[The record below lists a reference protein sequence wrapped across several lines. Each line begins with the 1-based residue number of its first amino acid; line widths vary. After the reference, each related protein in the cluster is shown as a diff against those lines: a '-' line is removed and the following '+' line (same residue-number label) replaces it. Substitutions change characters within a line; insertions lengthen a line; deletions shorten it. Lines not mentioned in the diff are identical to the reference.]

1 MIKFELKT
9 PQPGVVFYGNRQR
22 NRQSGTTAVIL
33 NIQADAGVKEVRFTS
48 IKGCSQIKIDLST
61 DSFCPDTETLYIGSD
76 VTNIRIKNNMF
87 PKVTKV
93 VSDSKHFL
101 SGNVLVEV
109 FEDRTY
115 RLKNTFC
122 KMMNGG
128 NIDMKKVNWI
138 NDNAFEDCWS
148 ANITNIEKTVRC
160 DYKAFFSYNGINLLP
175 VVDGAHMMGNIMMTV
190 SNTIPACTTAINRY
204 IDFSGRNVKLTNPG
218 IVNDIYTAHMPKR
231 IYVDNEGIISP
242 DEIYT
247 AGNTS
252 IENIDINPKNKYYTS
267 IDGIVYTADKKTLIR
282 CPVGKSGKVVIPDG
296 VTTIGRHAFRS
307 CKISEV
313 VIPDS
318 VTEIGISAFTESHI
332 QDFTLGKGMTYIGKY
347 MFSTCKNIKH
357 IHIPSHIKE
366 IMSSAFSAC
375 NAEDIVLDEGVER
388 IGLNAFEV
396 STANDTKITL
406 PPSVKMI
413 GNGALRNIKNVTLTD
428 KIPSGFFTSL
438 YTSDSGADIHVNIG
452 GKQYVL
458 PSQSR
463 FQEIDDY
470 VSFLPIND
478 RLLWQQYMYI
488 NDSDIMKRYKFIMR
502 AYKAVNGDIEEQ
514 SKKEMLDMLRDN
526 QKYIINNCCE
536 YKYKAEYFIFMLSL
550 DICTKQTIEKI
561 ISFADKTEG
570 LSLKAY
576 ALDALNRIDTKTDF
590 EI

>member
-1 MIKFELKT
+1 MTKLELKI
-9 PQPGVVFYGNRQR
+9 PQPGVTFYGNRR
-22 NRQSGTTAVIL
+22 LTTVTIL
-33 NIQADAGVKEVRFTS
+33 DIKVEDGVKEVFFES
-48 IKGCSQIKIDLST
+48 LKDCNAIEVKIQSDCR
-61 DSFCPDTETLYIGSD
+61 CPSVERLYISEN
-76 VTNIRIKNNMF
+76 VRNISISNNTF
-87 PKVTKV
+87 PNVNRV
-93 VSDSKHFL
+93 NSDSKYFL
-101 SGNVLVEV
+101 SGNVLIEHYDVE
-109 FEDRTY
+109 DIY
-115 RLKNTFC
+115 ILKNTFC
-122 KMMNGG
+122 KKKGE
-128 NIDMKKVNWI
+128 NIDLKNVNRI
-138 NDNAFEDCWS
+138 KDYAFVNCCS
-148 ANITNIEKTVRC
+148 GNVTNVSEQILC
-160 DYKAFFSYNGINLLP
+160 DYKAFYQYKGIYQLP

-218 IVNDIYTAHMPKR
+218 IVSNIYPAHMPKR
-231 IYVDNEGIISP
+231 IYVDNERIISP

-396 STANDTKITL
+396 STANDTKIIL
-406 PPSVKMI
+406 PSSVKMI
-413 GNGALRNIKNVTLTD
+413 GDGALRNIKNVTLTN
-428 KIPSGFFTSL
+428 KIPPGFFMSL
-438 YTSDSGADIHVNIG
+438 DTYESGADIYVKIR
-452 GKQYVL
+452 GKQYIL
-458 PSQSR
+458 PSQSH
-463 FQEIDDY
+463 FQTIDDY
-470 VSFLPIND
+470 VMYLPFDDQI
-478 RLLWQQYMYI
+478 LWRQFKYI
-488 NDSDIMKRYKFIMR
+488 TEPMERYEFIMR
-502 AYKAVNGDIEEQ
+502 AYKAVDGDIEEQ

-526 QKYIINNCCE
+526 QEYIINNYC
-536 YKYKAEYFIFMLSL
+536 KYRYDVEDFIFMLSL

-576 ALDALNRIDTKTDF
+576 ALDALNRMDTKTDF

>member
-1 MIKFELKT
+1 MTKLELKI
-9 PQPGVVFYGNRQR
+9 PQPGVTFYGNRR
-22 NRQSGTTAVIL
+22 LTTVTIL
-33 NIQADAGVKEVRFTS
+33 DIKVDDGVKEVFFEGLKDCDA
-48 IKGCSQIKIDLST
+48 IEVKIQSDCR
-61 DSFCPDTETLYIGSD
+61 CPSVERLYISEN
-76 VTNIRIKNNMF
+76 VRNISISNNTF
-87 PKVTKV
+87 PNVNRV
-93 VSDSKHFL
+93 NSDSKYFL
-101 SGNVLVEV
+101 SGNVLIEHYDVQ
-109 FEDRTY
+109 DIY
-115 RLKNTFC
+115 ILKNTFC
-122 KMMNGG
+122 KKKGE
-128 NIDMKKVNWI
+128 NIDLKNVNRI
-138 NDNAFEDCWS
+138 KDNAFEDCWS
-148 ANITNIEKTVRC
+148 ANITNIEKTVQC
-160 DYKAFFSYNGINLLP
+160 DYKAFFNYNGINLLP

-218 IVNDIYTAHMPKR
+218 IVSNIYPAHMPKR
-231 IYVDNEGIISP
+231 IYVDNERIISP

-282 CPVGKSGKVVIPDG
+282 CPVGKSGKVIIPDG

-396 STANDTKITL
+396 STANDTKIIL
-406 PPSVKMI
+406 PSSVKMI
-413 GNGALRNIKNVTLTD
+413 GDGALRNIKNVTLTN
-428 KIPSGFFTSL
+428 KIPPGFFMSL
-438 YTSDSGADIHVNIG
+438 DTYESGADIYVKIR
-452 GKQYVL
+452 GKQYIL
-458 PSQSR
+458 PSQSH
-463 FQEIDDY
+463 FQTIDDY
-470 VSFLPIND
+470 VMSLPFDDQI
-478 RLLWQQYMYI
+478 LWRQFKYI
-488 NDSDIMKRYKFIMR
+488 TEPMERYEFIMR
-502 AYKAVNGDIEEQ
+502 AYKAVDGDIEEQ
-514 SKKEMLDMLRDN
+514 SKKEMLNMLRDN
-526 QKYIINNCCE
+526 QKYIISNCCTYRYE
-536 YKYKAEYFIFMLSL
+536 AEYFIFMLSL

-561 ISFADKTEG
+561 ISFADKTDG

>member
-1 MIKFELKT
+1 MTKLELKI
-9 PQPGVVFYGNRQR
+9 PQPGVTFYGNRR
-22 NRQSGTTAVIL
+22 LTTVTIL
-33 NIQADAGVKEVRFTS
+33 DIKVDDGVKEVFFEGLKDCDA
-48 IKGCSQIKIDLST
+48 IEVKIQSDCR
-61 DSFCPDTETLYIGSD
+61 CPSVERLYISEN
-76 VTNIRIKNNMF
+76 VRNISISNNTF
-87 PKVTKV
+87 PNVNRV
-93 VSDSKHFL
+93 NSDSKYFL
-101 SGNVLVEV
+101 SGNVLIEHYDVQ
-109 FEDRTY
+109 DIY
-115 RLKNTFC
+115 ILKNTFC
-122 KMMNGG
+122 KKKGE
-128 NIDMKKVNWI
+128 NIDLKNVNRI
-138 NDNAFEDCWS
+138 KDYAFVNCWS
-148 ANITNIEKTVRC
+148 ANITNIGKTVRC
-160 DYKAFFSYNGINLLP
+160 DYKAFFNYNGINLLP

-218 IVNDIYTAHMPKR
+218 IVSNIYPAHMPKR
-231 IYVDNEGIISP
+231 IYVDNERIISP

-396 STANDTKITL
+396 STANDTKIIL
-406 PPSVKMI
+406 PSSVKMI
-413 GNGALRNIKNVTLTD
+413 GDGALRNIKNVTLTN
-428 KIPSGFFTSL
+428 KIPPGFFMSL
-438 YTSDSGADIHVNIG
+438 DTYESGADIYVKIR
-452 GKQYVL
+452 GKQYIL
-458 PSQSR
+458 PSQSH
-463 FQEIDDY
+463 FQTIDDY
-470 VSFLPIND
+470 VMSLPFDDQI
-478 RLLWQQYMYI
+478 LWRQFKYI
-488 NDSDIMKRYKFIMR
+488 TEPMERYEFIMR
-502 AYKAVNGDIEEQ
+502 AYKAVDGDIEEQ

-526 QKYIINNCCE
+526 QEYIINNYC
-536 YKYKAEYFIFMLSL
+536 KYRYDVEDFIFMLSL

-576 ALDALNRIDTKTDF
+576 ALDALNRMDTKTDF

>member
-1 MIKFELKT
+1 MTKLELKI
-9 PQPGVVFYGNRQR
+9 PQPGVTFYGNRR
-22 NRQSGTTAVIL
+22 LTTVTIL
-33 NIQADAGVKEVRFTS
+33 DIKVEDGVKEVFFES
-48 IKGCSQIKIDLST
+48 LKDCDAIEVKIQSDCR
-61 DSFCPDTETLYIGSD
+61 CPSVERLYISEN
-76 VTNIRIKNNMF
+76 VRNISISNNTF
-87 PKVTKV
+87 PNVNRV
-93 VSDSKHFL
+93 NSDSKYFL
-101 SGNVLVEV
+101 SGNVLIEHYDVQ
-109 FEDRTY
+109 DIY
-115 RLKNTFC
+115 ILKNTFC
-122 KMMNGG
+122 KKKGE
-128 NIDMKKVNWI
+128 NIDLKNVNRI
-138 NDNAFEDCWS
+138 KDYAFEDCWS
-148 ANITNIEKTVRC
+148 ANITNIGKTVRC
-160 DYKAFFSYNGINLLP
+160 DYKAFFNYNGINLLP

-218 IVNDIYTAHMPKR
+218 IVSNIYPAHMPKR
-231 IYVDNEGIISP
+231 IYVDNERIISP

-396 STANDTKITL
+396 STANDTKIIL
-406 PPSVKMI
+406 PSSVKMI
-413 GNGALRNIKNVTLTD
+413 GDGALRNIKNVTLTN
-428 KIPSGFFTSL
+428 KIPPGFFMSL
-438 YTSDSGADIHVNIG
+438 DTYESGADIYVKIR
-452 GKQYVL
+452 GKQYIL
-458 PSQSR
+458 PSQSH
-463 FQEIDDY
+463 FQTIDDY
-470 VSFLPIND
+470 VMSLPFDDQI
-478 RLLWQQYMYI
+478 LWRQFKYI
-488 NDSDIMKRYKFIMR
+488 TEPMERYEFIMR
-502 AYKAVNGDIEEQ
+502 AYKAVDGDIEEQ

-526 QKYIINNCCE
+526 QEYIINNYC
-536 YKYKAEYFIFMLSL
+536 KYRYDVEDFIFMLSL

-576 ALDALNRIDTKTDF
+576 ALYALNRMDTKTDF

>member
-1 MIKFELKT
+1 MTKLELKI
-9 PQPGVVFYGNRQR
+9 PQPGVTFYGNRR
-22 NRQSGTTAVIL
+22 LTTVTIL
-33 NIQADAGVKEVRFTS
+33 DIKVDDGVKEVFFEGLKDCDA
-48 IKGCSQIKIDLST
+48 IEVKIQSDCR
-61 DSFCPDTETLYIGSD
+61 CPSVERLYISEN
-76 VTNIRIKNNMF
+76 VRNISISNNTF
-87 PKVTKV
+87 PNVNRV
-93 VSDSKHFL
+93 NSDSKYFL
-101 SGNVLVEV
+101 SGNVLIEHYDVQ
-109 FEDRTY
+109 DIY
-115 RLKNTFC
+115 ILKNTFC
-122 KMMNGG
+122 KKKGE
-128 NIDMKKVNWI
+128 NIDLKNVNRI
-138 NDNAFEDCWS
+138 KDYAFVNCCS
-148 ANITNIEKTVRC
+148 GNVTNVSEQILC
-160 DYKAFFSYNGINLLP
+160 DYKAFYQYKGIYQLP

-218 IVNDIYTAHMPKR
+218 IVSNIHPAHMPKR
-231 IYVDNEGIISP
+231 IYVDNERIISP

-396 STANDTKITL
+396 STANDTKIIL
-406 PPSVKMI
+406 PSSVKMI
-413 GNGALRNIKNVTLTD
+413 GDGALRNIKNVTLTN
-428 KIPSGFFTSL
+428 KIPPGFFMSL
-438 YTSDSGADIHVNIG
+438 DTYESGADIYVKIR
-452 GKQYVL
+452 GKQYIL
-458 PSQSR
+458 PSQSH
-463 FQEIDDY
+463 FQTIVDY
-470 VSFLPIND
+470 VMSLPFDDQI
-478 RLLWQQYMYI
+478 LWRQFKYI
-488 NDSDIMKRYKFIMR
+488 TEPMERYEFIMR
-502 AYKAVNGDIEEQ
+502 AYKAVDGDIEEQ

-526 QKYIINNCCE
+526 QKYIISNCCTYRYE
-536 YKYKAEYFIFMLSL
+536 AEYFIFMLSL
-550 DICTKQTIEKI
+550 DICTRQTIEKI

-570 LSLKAY
+570 LLLKAY
-576 ALDALNRIDTKTDF
+576 ALDALNRMDTKTDF

>member
-1 MIKFELKT
+1 MTKLELKI
-9 PQPGVVFYGNRQR
+9 PQPGVTFYGNRR
-22 NRQSGTTAVIL
+22 LTTVTIL
-33 NIQADAGVKEVRFTS
+33 DIKVEDGVKEVFFES
-48 IKGCSQIKIDLST
+48 LKDCDAIEVKIQSDCR
-61 DSFCPDTETLYIGSD
+61 CPSVERLYISEN
-76 VTNIRIKNNMF
+76 VRNISISNNTF
-87 PKVTKV
+87 PNVNRV
-93 VSDSKHFL
+93 NSDSKYFL
-101 SGNVLVEV
+101 FGNVLIEHDDVQ
-109 FEDRTY
+109 DIY
-115 RLKNTFC
+115 ILKNTFC
-122 KMMNGG
+122 KKKGE
-128 NIDMKKVNWI
+128 NIDLKNVNRI
-138 NDNAFEDCWS
+138 KDYAFVNCCS
-148 ANITNIEKTVRC
+148 GNVTNVSEQILC
-160 DYKAFFSYNGINLLP
+160 DYKAFYQYKGIYQLP

-218 IVNDIYTAHMPKR
+218 IVSNIYPAHMPKR
-231 IYVDNEGIISP
+231 IYVDNERIISP

-396 STANDTKITL
+396 STANDTKIIL
-406 PPSVKMI
+406 PSSVKMI
-413 GNGALRNIKNVTLTD
+413 GDGALRNIKNVTLTN
-428 KIPSGFFTSL
+428 KIPPGFFMSL
-438 YTSDSGADIHVNIG
+438 DTYESGADIYVKIR
-452 GKQYVL
+452 GKQYIL
-458 PSQSR
+458 PSQSH
-463 FQEIDDY
+463 FQTIDDY
-470 VSFLPIND
+470 VMYLPFDDQI
-478 RLLWQQYMYI
+478 LWRQFKYI
-488 NDSDIMKRYKFIMR
+488 TEPMERYEFIMR
-502 AYKAVNGDIEEQ
+502 AYKAVDGDIEEQ

-526 QKYIINNCCE
+526 QEYIINNYC
-536 YKYKAEYFIFMLSL
+536 KYRYDVEDFIFMLSL

-561 ISFADKTEG
+561 ISLADKTEG

-576 ALDALNRIDTKTDF
+576 ALDALNRMDTKTDF

>member
-1 MIKFELKT
+1 MTKLELKI
-9 PQPGVVFYGNRQR
+9 PQPGVTFYGNRR
-22 NRQSGTTAVIL
+22 LTTVTIL
-33 NIQADAGVKEVRFTS
+33 DIKVEDGVKEVFFES
-48 IKGCSQIKIDLST
+48 LKDCDAIEVKIQSDCR
-61 DSFCPDTETLYIGSD
+61 CPSVERLYISEN
-76 VTNIRIKNNMF
+76 VRNISISNNTF
-87 PKVTKV
+87 PNVNRV
-93 VSDSKHFL
+93 NSDSKYFL
-101 SGNVLVEV
+101 SGNVLIEHYDVQ
-109 FEDRTY
+109 DIY
-115 RLKNTFC
+115 ILKNTFC
-122 KMMNGG
+122 KKKGE
-128 NIDMKKVNWI
+128 NIDLKNVNRI
-138 NDNAFEDCWS
+138 KDYAFVNCCS
-148 ANITNIEKTVRC
+148 GNVTNVSEQILC
-160 DYKAFFSYNGINLLP
+160 DYKAFYQYKGIYQLP

-218 IVNDIYTAHMPKR
+218 IVSNIYLAHMPKR
-231 IYVDNEGIISP
+231 IYVDNERIISP

-396 STANDTKITL
+396 STANDTKIIL
-406 PPSVKMI
+406 PSSVKMI
-413 GNGALRNIKNVTLTD
+413 GDGALRNIKNVTLTN
-428 KIPSGFFTSL
+428 KIPPGFFMSL
-438 YTSDSGADIHVNIG
+438 DTYESGADIYVKIR
-452 GKQYVL
+452 GKQYIL
-458 PSQSR
+458 PSQSH
-463 FQEIDDY
+463 FQTIDDY
-470 VSFLPIND
+470 VMSLPFDDQI
-478 RLLWQQYMYI
+478 LWRQFKYI
-488 NDSDIMKRYKFIMR
+488 TEPMERYEFIMR
-502 AYKAVNGDIEEQ
+502 AYKAVDGDIEEQ

-526 QKYIINNCCE
+526 QEYIINNYC
-536 YKYKAEYFIFMLSL
+536 KYRYAVEDFIFMLSL

-576 ALDALNRIDTKTDF
+576 ALDALNRMDTKTDF

>member
-1 MIKFELKT
+1 MTKLELKI
-9 PQPGVVFYGNRQR
+9 PQPGVTFYGNRR
-22 NRQSGTTAVIL
+22 LTTVTIL
-33 NIQADAGVKEVRFTS
+33 DIKVDDGVKEVFFEGLKDCDA
-48 IKGCSQIKIDLST
+48 IEVKIQSDCR
-61 DSFCPDTETLYIGSD
+61 CPSVERLYISEN
-76 VTNIRIKNNMF
+76 VRNISISNNTF
-87 PKVTKV
+87 PNVNRV
-93 VSDSKHFL
+93 NSDSKYFL
-101 SGNVLVEV
+101 SGNVLIEHYDVQ
-109 FEDRTY
+109 DIY
-115 RLKNTFC
+115 ILKNTFC
-122 KMMNGG
+122 KKKGE
-128 NIDMKKVNWI
+128 NIDLKNVNRI
-138 NDNAFEDCWS
+138 KDYAFVNCCS
-148 ANITNIEKTVRC
+148 GNVTNVSEQILC
-160 DYKAFFSYNGINLLP
+160 DYKAFYQYKGIYQLP

-218 IVNDIYTAHMPKR
+218 IVSNIRPAHMPKR
-231 IYVDNEGIISP
+231 IYVDNERIISP

-396 STANDTKITL
+396 STANDTKIIL
-406 PPSVKMI
+406 PSSVKMI
-413 GNGALRNIKNVTLTD
+413 GDGALRNIKNVTLTN
-428 KIPSGFFTSL
+428 KIPPGFFMSL
-438 YTSDSGADIHVNIG
+438 DTYESGADIYVKIR
-452 GKQYVL
+452 GKQYIL
-458 PSQSR
+458 PSQSH
-463 FQEIDDY
+463 FQTIDDY
-470 VSFLPIND
+470 VMSLPFDDQI
-478 RLLWQQYMYI
+478 LWRQFKYI
-488 NDSDIMKRYKFIMR
+488 TEPMERYEFIMR
-502 AYKAVNGDIEEQ
+502 AYKAVDGDIEEQ

-526 QKYIINNCCE
+526 QKYIISNCCTYRYE
-536 YKYKAEYFIFMLSL
+536 AKYFIFMLSL
-550 DICTKQTIEKI
+550 DICTRQTIEKI

-576 ALDALNRIDTKTDF
+576 ALDALNRMDTKTDF

>member
-1 MIKFELKT
+1 MTKLELKI
-9 PQPGVVFYGNRQR
+9 PQPGVTFYGNRR
-22 NRQSGTTAVIL
+22 LTTVTIL
-33 NIQADAGVKEVRFTS
+33 DIKVDDGVKEVFFEGLKDCDA
-48 IKGCSQIKIDLST
+48 IEVKIQSDCR
-61 DSFCPDTETLYIGSD
+61 CPSVERLYISEN
-76 VTNIRIKNNMF
+76 VRNISISNNTF
-87 PKVTKV
+87 PNVNRV
-93 VSDSKHFL
+93 VSDSKYFL
-101 SGNVLVEV
+101 SGNVLIEHYDVQ
-109 FEDRTY
+109 DIY
-115 RLKNTFC
+115 ILKNTFC
-122 KMMNGG
+122 KKKGE
-128 NIDMKKVNWI
+128 NIDIKNVNRI
-138 NDNAFEDCWS
+138 KDYAFVNCCS
-148 ANITNIEKTVRC
+148 GNVTNVSEQILC
-160 DYKAFFSYNGINLLP
+160 DYKAFYQYKGIYQLP

-218 IVNDIYTAHMPKR
+218 IVSNIYPAHMPKR
-231 IYVDNEGIISP
+231 IYVDNERIISP

-396 STANDTKITL
+396 STANDTKIIL
-406 PPSVKMI
+406 PSSVKMI
-413 GNGALRNIKNVTLTD
+413 GDGALRNIKNVTLTN
-428 KIPSGFFTSL
+428 KIPPGFFMSL
-438 YTSDSGADIHVNIG
+438 DTYESGADIYVKIR
-452 GKQYVL
+452 GKQYIL
-458 PSQSR
+458 PSQSH
-463 FQEIDDY
+463 FQTIDDY
-470 VSFLPIND
+470 VMSLPFDDQI
-478 RLLWQQYMYI
+478 LWRQFKYI
-488 NDSDIMKRYKFIMR
+488 TEPMERYEFIMR
-502 AYKAVNGDIEEQ
+502 AYKAVDGDIEEQ

-526 QKYIINNCCE
+526 QEYIINNYC
-536 YKYKAEYFIFMLSL
+536 KYRYNVEDFIFMLSL

-576 ALDALNRIDTKTDF
+576 ALDALNRMDTKTDF

>member
-1 MIKFELKT
+1 MTKLELKI
-9 PQPGVVFYGNRQR
+9 PQPGVTFYGNRR
-22 NRQSGTTAVIL
+22 LTTVTIL
-33 NIQADAGVKEVRFTS
+33 DIKVEDGVKEVFFES
-48 IKGCSQIKIDLST
+48 LKDCDAIEVKIQSDCR
-61 DSFCPDTETLYIGSD
+61 CPSVERLYISEN
-76 VTNIRIKNNMF
+76 VRNISISNNTF
-87 PKVTKV
+87 PNVNRV
-93 VSDSKHFL
+93 NSNSKYFL
-101 SGNVLVEV
+101 SGNVLIEHYDVQ
-109 FEDRTY
+109 DIY
-115 RLKNTFC
+115 ILKNTFC
-122 KMMNGG
+122 KKKGE
-128 NIDMKKVNWI
+128 NIDLKNVNRI
-138 NDNAFEDCWS
+138 KDYAFVNCCS
-148 ANITNIEKTVRC
+148 GNVTNVSEQILC
-160 DYKAFFSYNGINLLP
+160 DYKAFYQYKGIYQLP

-218 IVNDIYTAHMPKR
+218 IVSNIYPAHMPKR
-231 IYVDNEGIISP
+231 IYVDNERIISP

-396 STANDTKITL
+396 STANDTKIIL
-406 PPSVKMI
+406 PSSVKMI
-413 GNGALRNIKNVTLTD
+413 GDGALRNIKNVTLTN
-428 KIPSGFFTSL
+428 KIPPGFFMSL
-438 YTSDSGADIHVNIG
+438 DTYESGADIYVKIR
-452 GKQYVL
+452 GKQYIL
-458 PSQSR
+458 PSQSH
-463 FQEIDDY
+463 FQTIDDY
-470 VSFLPIND
+470 VMSLPFDDQI
-478 RLLWQQYMYI
+478 LWRQFKYI
-488 NDSDIMKRYKFIMR
+488 TEPMERYEFIMR
-502 AYKAVNGDIEEQ
+502 AYKAVDGDIEEQ

-526 QKYIINNCCE
+526 QEYIINNYC
-536 YKYKAEYFIFMLSL
+536 KYRYDVEDFIFMLSL

-576 ALDALNRIDTKTDF
+576 ALDALNRMDTKTDF

>member
-1 MIKFELKT
+1 MTKLELKI
-9 PQPGVVFYGNRQR
+9 PQPGVTFYGNRR
-22 NRQSGTTAVIL
+22 LTTVTIL
-33 NIQADAGVKEVRFTS
+33 DIKVEDGVKEVFFES
-48 IKGCSQIKIDLST
+48 LKDCDAIEVKIQSDCR
-61 DSFCPDTETLYIGSD
+61 CPSVERLYISEN
-76 VTNIRIKNNMF
+76 VRNISISNNTF
-87 PKVTKV
+87 PNVNRV
-93 VSDSKHFL
+93 NSDSKYFL
-101 SGNVLVEV
+101 SGNVLIEHYDVQ
-109 FEDRTY
+109 DIY
-115 RLKNTFC
+115 ILKNTFC
-122 KMMNGG
+122 KKKGE
-128 NIDMKKVNWI
+128 NIDLKNVNRI
-138 NDNAFEDCWS
+138 KDNAFEDCWS
-148 ANITNIEKTVRC
+148 ANITNIGKTVRC
-160 DYKAFFSYNGINLLP
+160 DYKAFFNYNGINLLP

-218 IVNDIYTAHMPKR
+218 IVSNIYPAHMPKR
-231 IYVDNEGIISP
+231 IYVDNERIISP

-396 STANDTKITL
+396 STANDTKIIL
-406 PPSVKMI
+406 PSSVKMI
-413 GNGALRNIKNVTLTD
+413 GDGALRNIKNVTLTN
-428 KIPSGFFTSL
+428 KISPGFFMSL
-438 YTSDSGADIHVNIG
+438 DTYESGADIYVKIR
-452 GKQYVL
+452 GKQYIL
-458 PSQSR
+458 PSQSH
-463 FQEIDDY
+463 FQTIDDY
-470 VSFLPIND
+470 VMSLPFDDQI
-478 RLLWQQYMYI
+478 LWRQFKYI
-488 NDSDIMKRYKFIMR
+488 TEPMERYEFIMR
-502 AYKAVNGDIEEQ
+502 AYKAVDGNIEEQ

-526 QKYIINNCCE
+526 QEYIINNYC
-536 YKYKAEYFIFMLSL
+536 KYRYEVEYFIFMLSL

-576 ALDALNRIDTKTDF
+576 ALDALNRMDTKTDF

>member
-1 MIKFELKT
+1 MTKLELKI
-9 PQPGVVFYGNRQR
+9 PQPGVTFYGNRR
-22 NRQSGTTAVIL
+22 LTTVTIL
-33 NIQADAGVKEVRFTS
+33 DIKVDDGVKEVFFEGLKDCDA
-48 IKGCSQIKIDLST
+48 IEVKIQSDCR
-61 DSFCPDTETLYIGSD
+61 CPSVERLYISEN
-76 VTNIRIKNNMF
+76 VRNISISNNTF
-87 PKVTKV
+87 PNVNRV
-93 VSDSKHFL
+93 NSDSKYFL
-101 SGNVLVEV
+101 SGNVLIEHYDVQ
-109 FEDRTY
+109 DIY
-115 RLKNTFC
+115 ILKNTFC
-122 KMMNGG
+122 KKKGE
-128 NIDMKKVNWI
+128 NIDLKNVNRI
-138 NDNAFEDCWS
+138 KDYAFVNCCS
-148 ANITNIEKTVRC
+148 GNVTNIGKTVRC
-160 DYKAFFSYNGINLLP
+160 DYKAFFNYNGINLLP

-204 IDFSGRNVKLTNPG
+204 VDFSGRNVKLTNPG
-218 IVNDIYTAHMPKR
+218 IVSNIYPAHMPKR
-231 IYVDNEGIISP
+231 IYVDNERIISP

-396 STANDTKITL
+396 STANDTKIIL
-406 PPSVKMI
+406 PSSVKMI
-413 GNGALRNIKNVTLTD
+413 GDGALRNIKNVTLTN
-428 KIPSGFFTSL
+428 KIPPGFFMSL
-438 YTSDSGADIHVNIG
+438 DTYESGADIYVKIR
-452 GKQYVL
+452 GKQYIL
-458 PSQSR
+458 PSQSH
-463 FQEIDDY
+463 FQTIDDY
-470 VSFLPIND
+470 VMSLPFDDQI
-478 RLLWQQYMYI
+478 LWRQFKYI
-488 NDSDIMKRYKFIMR
+488 TEPMERYEFIMR
-502 AYKAVNGDIEEQ
+502 AYKAVDGNIEEQ

-526 QKYIINNCCE
+526 QEYIINNYC
-536 YKYKAEYFIFMLSL
+536 KYRYEVEYFIFMLSL

-576 ALDALNRIDTKTDF
+576 ALDALNRMDTKTDF

>member
-1 MIKFELKT
+1 MTKLELKI
-9 PQPGVVFYGNRQR
+9 PQPGVTFYGNRR
-22 NRQSGTTAVIL
+22 LTTVTIL
-33 NIQADAGVKEVRFTS
+33 DIKVDDGVKEVFFEGLKDCDA
-48 IKGCSQIKIDLST
+48 IEVKIQSDCR
-61 DSFCPDTETLYIGSD
+61 CPSVERLYISEN
-76 VTNIRIKNNMF
+76 VRNISISNNTF
-87 PKVTKV
+87 PNVNRV
-93 VSDSKHFL
+93 NSDSKYFL
-101 SGNVLVEV
+101 SGNVLIEHYDVQ
-109 FEDRTY
+109 DIY
-115 RLKNTFC
+115 ILKNTFC
-122 KMMNGG
+122 KKKGE
-128 NIDMKKVNWI
+128 NIDLKNVNRI
-138 NDNAFEDCWS
+138 KDYAFVNCCS
-148 ANITNIEKTVRC
+148 GNVTNVSEQILC
-160 DYKAFFSYNGINLLP
+160 DYKAFYQYKGIYQLP

-218 IVNDIYTAHMPKR
+218 IVSNIHPAHMPKR
-231 IYVDNEGIISP
+231 IYVDNERIISP

-396 STANDTKITL
+396 STANDTKIIL
-406 PPSVKMI
+406 PSSVKMI
-413 GNGALRNIKNVTLTD
+413 GDGALRNIKNVTLTN
-428 KIPSGFFTSL
+428 KIPPGFFMSL
-438 YTSDSGADIHVNIG
+438 DTYESGADIYVKIR
-452 GKQYVL
+452 GKQYIL
-458 PSQSR
+458 PSQSH
-463 FQEIDDY
+463 FQTIDDY
-470 VSFLPIND
+470 VMSLPFDDQI
-478 RLLWQQYMYI
+478 LWRQFKYI
-488 NDSDIMKRYKFIMR
+488 TEPMERYEFIMR
-502 AYKAVNGDIEEQ
+502 AYKAVDGDIEEQ

-526 QKYIINNCCE
+526 QKYIISNCCTYRYE
-536 YKYKAEYFIFMLSL
+536 AGYFIFMLSL
-550 DICTKQTIEKI
+550 DICTRQTIEKI

-576 ALDALNRIDTKTDF
+576 ALDALNRMDTKTDF

>member
-1 MIKFELKT
+1 MTKLELKI
-9 PQPGVVFYGNRQR
+9 PQPGVTFYGNRR
-22 NRQSGTTAVIL
+22 LTTVTIL
-33 NIQADAGVKEVRFTS
+33 DIKVDDGVKEVFFEGLKDCDA
-48 IKGCSQIKIDLST
+48 IEVKIQSDCR
-61 DSFCPDTETLYIGSD
+61 CPSVERLYISEN
-76 VTNIRIKNNMF
+76 VRNISISNNTF
-87 PKVTKV
+87 PNVNRV
-93 VSDSKHFL
+93 NSDSKYFL
-101 SGNVLVEV
+101 SGNVLIEHYDVQ
-109 FEDRTY
+109 DIY
-115 RLKNTFC
+115 ILKNTFC
-122 KMMNGG
+122 KKKGE
-128 NIDMKKVNWI
+128 NIDLKNVNRI
-138 NDNAFEDCWS
+138 KDYAFVNCCS
-148 ANITNIEKTVRC
+148 GNVTNVSEQILC
-160 DYKAFFSYNGINLLP
+160 DYKAFYQYKGIYQLP

-218 IVNDIYTAHMPKR
+218 IVSNIYPAHMPKR
-231 IYVDNEGIISP
+231 IYVDNERIISP

-347 MFSTCKNIKH
+347 MLSTCKNIKH

-396 STANDTKITL
+396 STANDTKIIL
-406 PPSVKMI
+406 PSSVKMI
-413 GNGALRNIKNVTLTD
+413 GDGALRNIKNVTLTN
-428 KIPSGFFTSL
+428 KIPPGFFMSL
-438 YTSDSGADIHVNIG
+438 DTYESGADIYVKIR
-452 GKQYVL
+452 GKQYIL
-458 PSQSR
+458 PSQSH
-463 FQEIDDY
+463 FQTIDDY
-470 VSFLPIND
+470 VMSLPFDDQI
-478 RLLWQQYMYI
+478 LWRQFKYI
-488 NDSDIMKRYKFIMR
+488 TEPMERYEFIMR
-502 AYKAVNGDIEEQ
+502 AYKAVDGDIEEQ

-526 QKYIINNCCE
+526 QEYIINNYC
-536 YKYKAEYFIFMLSL
+536 KYRYDVEDFIFMLSL

-576 ALDALNRIDTKTDF
+576 ALDALNRMDTKTDF

>member
-1 MIKFELKT
+1 MTKLELKI
-9 PQPGVVFYGNRQR
+9 PQPGVTFYGNRR
-22 NRQSGTTAVIL
+22 LTTVTIL
-33 NIQADAGVKEVRFTS
+33 DIKVDDGVKEVFFEGLKDCDV
-48 IKGCSQIKIDLST
+48 IEVKIQSDCR
-61 DSFCPDTETLYIGSD
+61 CPSVERLYISEN
-76 VTNIRIKNNMF
+76 VRNISISNNTF
-87 PKVTKV
+87 PNVNRV
-93 VSDSKHFL
+93 VSDSKYFL
-101 SGNVLVEV
+101 SGNVLIEHYDVQ
-109 FEDRTY
+109 DIY
-115 RLKNTFC
+115 ILKNTFC
-122 KMMNGG
+122 KKKGE
-128 NIDMKKVNWI
+128 NIDIKNVNRI
-138 NDNAFEDCWS
+138 KDYAFVNCCS
-148 ANITNIEKTVRC
+148 GNVTNIGKTVRC
-160 DYKAFFSYNGINLLP
+160 DYKAFFNYNGINLLP

-218 IVNDIYTAHMPKR
+218 IVSNIYPAHMPKR
-231 IYVDNEGIISP
+231 IYVDNERIISP

-396 STANDTKITL
+396 STANDTKIIL
-406 PPSVKMI
+406 PSSVKMI
-413 GNGALRNIKNVTLTD
+413 GDGALRNIKNVTLTN
-428 KIPSGFFTSL
+428 KIPPGFFMSL
-438 YTSDSGADIHVNIG
+438 DTYESGADIYVKIR
-452 GKQYVL
+452 GKQYIL
-458 PSQSR
+458 PSQSH
-463 FQEIDDY
+463 FQTIDDY
-470 VSFLPIND
+470 VMSLPFDDQI
-478 RLLWQQYMYI
+478 LWRQFKYI
-488 NDSDIMKRYKFIMR
+488 TEPMERYEFIMR
-502 AYKAVNGDIEEQ
+502 AYKAVDGDIEEQ

-526 QKYIINNCCE
+526 QEYIINNYC
-536 YKYKAEYFIFMLSL
+536 KYRYDVEDFIFMLSL

-561 ISFADKTEG
+561 ISLADKTEG

-576 ALDALNRIDTKTDF
+576 ALDALNRMDTKTDF

>member
-1 MIKFELKT
+1 MTKLELKI
-9 PQPGVVFYGNRQR
+9 PQPGVTFYGNRR
-22 NRQSGTTAVIL
+22 LTTVTIL
-33 NIQADAGVKEVRFTS
+33 DIKVEDGVKEVFFES
-48 IKGCSQIKIDLST
+48 LKDCDAIEVKIQSDCR
-61 DSFCPDTETLYIGSD
+61 CPSVERLYISEN
-76 VTNIRIKNNMF
+76 VRNISISNNTF
-87 PKVTKV
+87 PNVNRV
-93 VSDSKHFL
+93 NSDSKYFL
-101 SGNVLVEV
+101 SGNVLIEHYDVQ
-109 FEDRTY
+109 DIY
-115 RLKNTFC
+115 ILKNTFC
-122 KMMNGG
+122 KKKGE
-128 NIDMKKVNWI
+128 NIDLKNVNRI
-138 NDNAFEDCWS
+138 KDYAFVNCCS
-148 ANITNIEKTVRC
+148 GNVTNVSEQILC
-160 DYKAFFSYNGINLLP
+160 DYKAFYQYKGIYQLP

-218 IVNDIYTAHMPKR
+218 IVSNIYPAHMPKR
-231 IYVDNEGIISP
+231 IYVDNERIISP

-396 STANDTKITL
+396 STANDTKIIL
-406 PPSVKMI
+406 PSSVKMI
-413 GNGALRNIKNVTLTD
+413 GDGALRNIKNVTLTN
-428 KIPSGFFTSL
+428 KIPPGFFMSL
-438 YTSDSGADIHVNIG
+438 GTYESGADIYVKIR
-452 GKQYVL
+452 GKQYIL
-458 PSQSR
+458 PSQSH
-463 FQEIDDY
+463 FQTIDDY
-470 VSFLPIND
+470 VMSLPFDDQI
-478 RLLWQQYMYI
+478 LWRQFKYI
-488 NDSDIMKRYKFIMR
+488 TEPMERYEFIMR
-502 AYKAVNGDIEEQ
+502 AYKAVDGDIEEQ

-526 QKYIINNCCE
+526 QEYIINNYC
-536 YKYKAEYFIFMLSL
+536 KYRYDVEDFIFMLSL

-561 ISFADKTEG
+561 ISLADKTEG

-576 ALDALNRIDTKTDF
+576 ALDALNRMDTKTDF

>member
-1 MIKFELKT
+1 MTKLELKI
-9 PQPGVVFYGNRQR
+9 PQPGVTFYGNRR
-22 NRQSGTTAVIL
+22 LTTVTIL
-33 NIQADAGVKEVRFTS
+33 DIKVEDGVKEVFFES
-48 IKGCSQIKIDLST
+48 LKDCDAIEVKIQSDCR
-61 DSFCPDTETLYIGSD
+61 CPSVERLYISEN
-76 VTNIRIKNNMF
+76 VRNISISNNTF
-87 PKVTKV
+87 PNVNRV
-93 VSDSKHFL
+93 NSDSKYFL
-101 SGNVLVEV
+101 SGNVLIEHYDVQ
-109 FEDRTY
+109 DIY
-115 RLKNTFC
+115 ILKNTFC
-122 KMMNGG
+122 KKKGE
-128 NIDMKKVNWI
+128 NIDLKNVNRI
-138 NDNAFEDCWS
+138 KDYAFVNCCS
-148 ANITNIEKTVRC
+148 GNVTNVSEQILC
-160 DYKAFFSYNGINLLP
+160 DYKAFYQYKGIYQLP

-218 IVNDIYTAHMPKR
+218 IVSNIYLAHMPKR
-231 IYVDNEGIISP
+231 IYVDNERIISP

-396 STANDTKITL
+396 STANDTKIIL
-406 PPSVKMI
+406 PSSVKMI
-413 GNGALRNIKNVTLTD
+413 GDGALRNIKNVTLTN
-428 KIPSGFFTSL
+428 KIPPGFFMSL
-438 YTSDSGADIHVNIG
+438 DTYESGADIYVKIR
-452 GKQYVL
+452 GKQYIL
-458 PSQSR
+458 PSQSH
-463 FQEIDDY
+463 FQTIDDY
-470 VSFLPIND
+470 VMSLPFDDQI
-478 RLLWQQYMYI
+478 LWRQFKYI
-488 NDSDIMKRYKFIMR
+488 TEPMERYEFIMR
-502 AYKAVNGDIEEQ
+502 AYKAVDGDIEEQ

-526 QKYIINNCCE
+526 QEYIINNYC
-536 YKYKAEYFIFMLSL
+536 KYRYDVEDFIFMLSL

-576 ALDALNRIDTKTDF
+576 ALYALNRMDTKTDF

>member
-1 MIKFELKT
+1 MTKLELKI
-9 PQPGVVFYGNRQR
+9 PQPGVTFYGNRR
-22 NRQSGTTAVIL
+22 LTTVTIL
-33 NIQADAGVKEVRFTS
+33 DIKVDDGVKEVFFEGLKDCDA
-48 IKGCSQIKIDLST
+48 IEVKIQSDCR
-61 DSFCPDTETLYIGSD
+61 CPSVERLYISEN
-76 VTNIRIKNNMF
+76 VRNISISNNTF
-87 PKVTKV
+87 PNVNRV
-93 VSDSKHFL
+93 NSDSKYFL
-101 SGNVLVEV
+101 SGNVLIEHYDVQ
-109 FEDRTY
+109 DIY
-115 RLKNTFC
+115 ILKNTFC
-122 KMMNGG
+122 KKKGE
-128 NIDMKKVNWI
+128 NIDLKNVNRI
-138 NDNAFEDCWS
+138 KDYAFVNCCS
-148 ANITNIEKTVRC
+148 GNVTNVSEQILC
-160 DYKAFFSYNGINLLP
+160 DYKAFYQYKGIYQLP

-218 IVNDIYTAHMPKR
+218 IVSNIHPAHMPKR
-231 IYVDNEGIISP
+231 IYVDNERIISP

-396 STANDTKITL
+396 STANDTKIIL
-406 PPSVKMI
+406 PSSVKMI
-413 GNGALRNIKNVTLTD
+413 GDGALRNIKNVTLTN
-428 KIPSGFFTSL
+428 KIPPGFFMSL
-438 YTSDSGADIHVNIG
+438 DTYESGADIYVKIR
-452 GKQYVL
+452 GKQYIL
-458 PSQSR
+458 PSQSH
-463 FQEIDDY
+463 FQTIDDY
-470 VSFLPIND
+470 VMSLPFDDQI
-478 RLLWQQYMYI
+478 LWRQFKYI
-488 NDSDIMKRYKFIMR
+488 TEPMERYEFIMR
-502 AYKAVNGDIEEQ
+502 AYKAVDGDIEEQ

-526 QKYIINNCCE
+526 QKYIISNCCT
-536 YKYKAEYFIFMLSL
+536 YRYKAEYFIFMLSL
-550 DICTKQTIEKI
+550 DICTRQTIEKI

-576 ALDALNRIDTKTDF
+576 ALDALNRMDTKTDF

>member
-1 MIKFELKT
+1 MTKLELKI
-9 PQPGVVFYGNRQR
+9 PQPGVTFYGNRR
-22 NRQSGTTAVIL
+22 LTTVTIL
-33 NIQADAGVKEVRFTS
+33 DIKVEDGVKEVFFES
-48 IKGCSQIKIDLST
+48 LKDCDAIEVKIQSDCR
-61 DSFCPDTETLYIGSD
+61 CPSVERLYISEN
-76 VTNIRIKNNMF
+76 VRNISISNNTF
-87 PKVTKV
+87 PNVNRV
-93 VSDSKHFL
+93 NSDSKYFL
-101 SGNVLVEV
+101 SGNVLIEHYDVQ
-109 FEDRTY
+109 DIY
-115 RLKNTFC
+115 ILKNTFC
-122 KMMNGG
+122 KKKGE
-128 NIDMKKVNWI
+128 NIDLKNVNRI
-138 NDNAFEDCWS
+138 KDYAFVNCCS
-148 ANITNIEKTVRC
+148 GNVTNVSEQILC
-160 DYKAFFSYNGINLLP
+160 DYKAFFNYNGINLLP

-218 IVNDIYTAHMPKR
+218 IVSNIYPAHMPKR
-231 IYVDNEGIISP
+231 IYVDNERIISP

-396 STANDTKITL
+396 STANDTKIIL
-406 PPSVKMI
+406 PSSVKMI
-413 GNGALRNIKNVTLTD
+413 GDGALRNIKNVTLTN
-428 KIPSGFFTSL
+428 KIPPGFFMSL
-438 YTSDSGADIHVNIG
+438 DTYESGADIYVKIR
-452 GKQYVL
+452 GKQYIL
-458 PSQSR
+458 PSQSH
-463 FQEIDDY
+463 FQTIDDY
-470 VSFLPIND
+470 VMSLPFDDQI
-478 RLLWQQYMYI
+478 LWRQFKYI
-488 NDSDIMKRYKFIMR
+488 TEPMERYEFIMR
-502 AYKAVNGDIEEQ
+502 AYKAVDGDIEEQ

-526 QKYIINNCCE
+526 QEYIINNYC
-536 YKYKAEYFIFMLSL
+536 KYRYDVEDFIFMLSL

-576 ALDALNRIDTKTDF
+576 ALDALNRMDTKTDF

>member
-1 MIKFELKT
+1 MTKLELKI
-9 PQPGVVFYGNRQR
+9 PQPGVTFYGNRR
-22 NRQSGTTAVIL
+22 LTTVTIL
-33 NIQADAGVKEVRFTS
+33 DIKVDDGVKEVFFEGLKDCDA
-48 IKGCSQIKIDLST
+48 IEVKIQSDCR
-61 DSFCPDTETLYIGSD
+61 CPSVERLYISEN
-76 VTNIRIKNNMF
+76 VRNISISNNTF
-87 PKVTKV
+87 PNVNRV
-93 VSDSKHFL
+93 NSDSKYFL
-101 SGNVLVEV
+101 SGNVLIEHYDVQ
-109 FEDRTY
+109 DIY
-115 RLKNTFC
+115 ILKNTFC
-122 KMMNGG
+122 KKKGE
-128 NIDMKKVNWI
+128 NIDLKNVNRI
-138 NDNAFEDCWS
+138 KDYAFVNCCS
-148 ANITNIEKTVRC
+148 GNVTNVSEQILC
-160 DYKAFFSYNGINLLP
+160 DYKAFYQYKGIYQLP

-218 IVNDIYTAHMPKR
+218 IVSNIHPAHMPKR
-231 IYVDNEGIISP
+231 IYVDNERIISP

-296 VTTIGRHAFRS
+296 VTTIGRLAFRS

-396 STANDTKITL
+396 STANDTKIIL
-406 PPSVKMI
+406 PSSVKMI
-413 GNGALRNIKNVTLTD
+413 GDGALRNIKNVTLTN
-428 KIPSGFFTSL
+428 KIPPGFFMSL
-438 YTSDSGADIHVNIG
+438 DTYESGADIYVKIR
-452 GKQYVL
+452 GKQYIL
-458 PSQSR
+458 PSQSH
-463 FQEIDDY
+463 FQTIDDY
-470 VSFLPIND
+470 VMSLPFDDQI
-478 RLLWQQYMYI
+478 LWRQFKYI
-488 NDSDIMKRYKFIMR
+488 TEPMERYEFIMR
-502 AYKAVNGDIEEQ
+502 AYKAVDGDIEEQ

-526 QKYIINNCCE
+526 QKYIISNCCTYRYE
-536 YKYKAEYFIFMLSL
+536 AEYFIFMLSL
-550 DICTKQTIEKI
+550 DICTRQTIEKI

-570 LSLKAY
+570 LLLKAY
-576 ALDALNRIDTKTDF
+576 ALDALNRMDTKTDF

>member
-1 MIKFELKT
+1 MTKLELKI
-9 PQPGVVFYGNRQR
+9 PQPGVTFYGNRR
-22 NRQSGTTAVIL
+22 LTTVTIL
-33 NIQADAGVKEVRFTS
+33 DIKVDDGVKEVFFEGLKDCDA
-48 IKGCSQIKIDLST
+48 IEVKIQNDCR
-61 DSFCPDTETLYIGSD
+61 CPSVERLYISEN
-76 VTNIRIKNNMF
+76 VRNISISNNTF
-87 PKVTKV
+87 PNVNRV
-93 VSDSKHFL
+93 VSDSKYFL
-101 SGNVLVEV
+101 SGNVLIEHYDVQ
-109 FEDRTY
+109 DIY
-115 RLKNTFC
+115 ILKNTFC
-122 KMMNGG
+122 KKKGE
-128 NIDMKKVNWI
+128 NIDLKNVNRI
-138 NDNAFEDCWS
+138 KDYAFVNCCS
-148 ANITNIEKTVRC
+148 GNVTNVSEQILC
-160 DYKAFFSYNGINLLP
+160 DYKAFYQYKGIYQLP

-218 IVNDIYTAHMPKR
+218 IVSNIYPAHMPKR

-396 STANDTKITL
+396 STANDTKIIL
-406 PPSVKMI
+406 PSSVKMI
-413 GNGALRNIKNVTLTD
+413 GDGALRNIKHVTLTN
-428 KIPSGFFTSL
+428 KIPPGFFMSL
-438 YTSDSGADIHVNIG
+438 DTYESGADIYVKIR
-452 GKQYVL
+452 GKQYIL
-458 PSQSR
+458 PSQSH
-463 FQEIDDY
+463 FQAIDDY
-470 VSFLPIND
+470 VMSLPFDDQI
-478 RLLWQQYMYI
+478 LWRQFKYI
-488 NDSDIMKRYKFIMR
+488 TEPMERYEFIMR
-502 AYKAVNGDIEEQ
+502 AYKAVDGDIEEQ

-526 QKYIINNCCE
+526 QKYIISNCCTYRYE
-536 YKYKAEYFIFMLSL
+536 AEYFIFMLSL
-550 DICTKQTIEKI
+550 DICTRQTIEKI

>member
-1 MIKFELKT
+1 MTKLELKI
-9 PQPGVVFYGNRQR
+9 PQPGVTFYGNRR
-22 NRQSGTTAVIL
+22 LTTVTIL
-33 NIQADAGVKEVRFTS
+33 DIKVDDGVKEVFFEGLKDCDA
-48 IKGCSQIKIDLST
+48 IEVKIQSDCR
-61 DSFCPDTETLYIGSD
+61 CPSVERLYISEN
-76 VTNIRIKNNMF
+76 VRNISISNNTF
-87 PKVTKV
+87 PNVNRV
-93 VSDSKHFL
+93 NSDSKYFL
-101 SGNVLVEV
+101 SGNVLIEHDDVQ
-109 FEDRTY
+109 DIY
-115 RLKNTFC
+115 ILKNTFC
-122 KMMNGG
+122 KKKGE
-128 NIDMKKVNWI
+128 NIDLKNVNRI
-138 NDNAFEDCWS
+138 KDYAFVNCWS
-148 ANITNIEKTVRC
+148 ANITNIGKTVRC
-160 DYKAFFSYNGINLLP
+160 DYKAFFNYNGINLLP

-218 IVNDIYTAHMPKR
+218 IVSNIYPAHMPKR
-231 IYVDNEGIISP
+231 IYVDNERIISP

-396 STANDTKITL
+396 STANDTKIIL
-406 PPSVKMI
+406 PSSVKMI
-413 GNGALRNIKNVTLTD
+413 GDGALRNIKNVTLTN
-428 KIPSGFFTSL
+428 KIPPGFFMSL
-438 YTSDSGADIHVNIG
+438 DTYESGADIYVKIR
-452 GKQYVL
+452 GKQYIL
-458 PSQSR
+458 PSQSH
-463 FQEIDDY
+463 FQTIDDY
-470 VSFLPIND
+470 VMSLPFDDQI
-478 RLLWQQYMYI
+478 LWRQFKYI
-488 NDSDIMKRYKFIMR
+488 TEPMERYEFIMR
-502 AYKAVNGDIEEQ
+502 AYKAVDGDIEEQ

-526 QKYIINNCCE
+526 QEYIINNYC
-536 YKYKAEYFIFMLSL
+536 KYRYDVEDFIFMLSL

-561 ISFADKTEG
+561 ISLADKTEG

-576 ALDALNRIDTKTDF
+576 ALDALNRMDTKTDF

>member
-1 MIKFELKT
+1 MFFESLKDCDAIE
-9 PQPGVVFYGNRQR
+9 VKI
-22 NRQSGTTAVIL
+22 QS
-33 NIQADAGVKEVRFTS
+33 DCR
-48 IKGCSQIKIDLST
+48 
-61 DSFCPDTETLYIGSD
+61 CPSVERLYISEN
-76 VTNIRIKNNMF
+76 VRNISISNNTF
-87 PKVTKV
+87 PNVNRV
-93 VSDSKHFL
+93 NSDSKYFL
-101 SGNVLVEV
+101 SGNVLIEHYDVQ
-109 FEDRTY
+109 DIY
-115 RLKNTFC
+115 ILKNTFC
-122 KMMNGG
+122 KKKGE
-128 NIDMKKVNWI
+128 NIDLKNVNRI
-138 NDNAFEDCWS
+138 KDYAFVNCCS
-148 ANITNIEKTVRC
+148 GNVTNVSEQILC
-160 DYKAFFSYNGINLLP
+160 DYKAFYQYNGINLLP

-218 IVNDIYTAHMPKR
+218 IVSNIYPAHMPKR
-231 IYVDNEGIISP
+231 IYVDNERIISP

-396 STANDTKITL
+396 STANDTKIIL
-406 PPSVKMI
+406 PSSVKMI
-413 GNGALRNIKNVTLTD
+413 GDGALRNIKNVTLTN
-428 KIPSGFFTSL
+428 KIPPGFFMSL
-438 YTSDSGADIHVNIG
+438 DTYESGADIYVKIR
-452 GKQYVL
+452 GKQYIL
-458 PSQSR
+458 PSQSH
-463 FQEIDDY
+463 FQTIDDY
-470 VSFLPIND
+470 VMSLPFDDQI
-478 RLLWQQYMYI
+478 LWRQFKYI
-488 NDSDIMKRYKFIMR
+488 TEPMERYEFIMR
-502 AYKAVNGDIEEQ
+502 AYKAVDGNIEEQ

-526 QKYIINNCCE
+526 QEYIINNYC
-536 YKYKAEYFIFMLSL
+536 KYRYEVEYFIFMLSL

-576 ALDALNRIDTKTDF
+576 ALDALNRMDTKTDF

>member
-1 MIKFELKT
+1 MTKLELKI
-9 PQPGVVFYGNRQR
+9 PQPGVTFYGNRR
-22 NRQSGTTAVIL
+22 LTTVTIL
-33 NIQADAGVKEVRFTS
+33 DIKVEDGVKEVFFES
-48 IKGCSQIKIDLST
+48 LKDCDAIEVKIQNDCR
-61 DSFCPDTETLYIGSD
+61 CPSVERLYISEN
-76 VTNIRIKNNMF
+76 VRNISISNNTF
-87 PKVTKV
+87 PNVNRV
-93 VSDSKHFL
+93 NSDSKYFL
-101 SGNVLVEV
+101 SGNVLIEHYDVQ
-109 FEDRTY
+109 DIY
-115 RLKNTFC
+115 ILKNTFC
-122 KMMNGG
+122 KKKGE
-128 NIDMKKVNWI
+128 NIDLKNVNRI
-138 NDNAFEDCWS
+138 KDYAFEDCWS
-148 ANITNIEKTVRC
+148 ANITNIGKTVRC
-160 DYKAFFSYNGINLLP
+160 DYKAFFNYNGINLLP

-218 IVNDIYTAHMPKR
+218 IVSNIYPAHMPKR
-231 IYVDNEGIISP
+231 IYVDNERIISP

-396 STANDTKITL
+396 STANDTKIIL
-406 PPSVKMI
+406 PSSVKMI
-413 GNGALRNIKNVTLTD
+413 GDGALRNIKNVTLTN
-428 KIPSGFFTSL
+428 KIPPGFFMSL
-438 YTSDSGADIHVNIG
+438 DTYESGADIYVKIR
-452 GKQYVL
+452 GKQYIL
-458 PSQSR
+458 PSQSH
-463 FQEIDDY
+463 FQTIDDY
-470 VSFLPIND
+470 VMSLPFDDQI
-478 RLLWQQYMYI
+478 LWRQFKYI
-488 NDSDIMKRYKFIMR
+488 TEPMERYEFIMR
-502 AYKAVNGDIEEQ
+502 AYKAVDGDIEEQ

-526 QKYIINNCCE
+526 QEYIINNYC
-536 YKYKAEYFIFMLSL
+536 KYRYNVEDFIFMLSL

-576 ALDALNRIDTKTDF
+576 ALDALNRMDTKTDF

>member
-1 MIKFELKT
+1 MTKLELKI
-9 PQPGVVFYGNRQR
+9 PQPGVTFYGNRR
-22 NRQSGTTAVIL
+22 LTTVTIL
-33 NIQADAGVKEVRFTS
+33 DIKVDDGVKEVFFEGLKDCDA
-48 IKGCSQIKIDLST
+48 IEVKIQSDCR
-61 DSFCPDTETLYIGSD
+61 CPSVERLYISEN
-76 VTNIRIKNNMF
+76 VRNISISNNTF
-87 PKVTKV
+87 PNVNRV
-93 VSDSKHFL
+93 NSDSKYFL
-101 SGNVLVEV
+101 SGNVLIEHYDVQ
-109 FEDRTY
+109 DIY
-115 RLKNTFC
+115 ILKNTFC
-122 KMMNGG
+122 KKKGE
-128 NIDMKKVNWI
+128 NIDLKNVNRI
-138 NDNAFEDCWS
+138 KDYAFEDCWS
-148 ANITNIEKTVRC
+148 ANITNIGKTVRC
-160 DYKAFFSYNGINLLP
+160 DYKAFFNYNGINLLP

-218 IVNDIYTAHMPKR
+218 IVSNIYPAHMPKR
-231 IYVDNEGIISP
+231 IYVDNERIISP

-396 STANDTKITL
+396 STANDTKIIL
-406 PPSVKMI
+406 PSSVKMI
-413 GNGALRNIKNVTLTD
+413 GDGALRNIKNVTLTN
-428 KIPSGFFTSL
+428 KIPPGFFMSL
-438 YTSDSGADIHVNIG
+438 DTYESGADIYVKIR
-452 GKQYVL
+452 GKQYIL
-458 PSQSR
+458 PSQSH
-463 FQEIDDY
+463 FQTIDDY
-470 VSFLPIND
+470 VMSLPFDDQI
-478 RLLWQQYMYI
+478 LWRQFKYI
-488 NDSDIMKRYKFIMR
+488 TEPMERYEFIMR
-502 AYKAVNGDIEEQ
+502 AYKAVDGDIEEQ
-514 SKKEMLDMLRDN
+514 SKKEMLDMLRNN
-526 QKYIINNCCE
+526 QEYIINNYC
-536 YKYKAEYFIFMLSL
+536 KYRYDVEDFIFMLSL

-576 ALDALNRIDTKTDF
+576 ALDALNRMDTKTDF

>member
-1 MIKFELKT
+1 MTKLELKI
-9 PQPGVVFYGNRQR
+9 PQPGVTFYGNRR
-22 NRQSGTTAVIL
+22 LTTVTIL
-33 NIQADAGVKEVRFTS
+33 DIKVEDGVKEVFFES
-48 IKGCSQIKIDLST
+48 LKDCDAIEVKIQSDCR
-61 DSFCPDTETLYIGSD
+61 CPSVERLYISEN
-76 VTNIRIKNNMF
+76 VRNISISNNTF
-87 PKVTKV
+87 PNVNRV
-93 VSDSKHFL
+93 NSDSKYFL
-101 SGNVLVEV
+101 SGNVLIEHYDVQ
-109 FEDRTY
+109 DIY
-115 RLKNTFC
+115 ILKNTFC
-122 KMMNGG
+122 KKKGE
-128 NIDMKKVNWI
+128 NIDLKNVNRI
-138 NDNAFEDCWS
+138 KDYAFVNCCS
-148 ANITNIEKTVRC
+148 GNVTNVSEQILC
-160 DYKAFFSYNGINLLP
+160 DYKAFYQYKGIYQLP

-218 IVNDIYTAHMPKR
+218 IVSNIYPAHMPKR
-231 IYVDNEGIISP
+231 IYVDNERIISP

-396 STANDTKITL
+396 STANDTKIIL
-406 PPSVKMI
+406 PSSVKMI
-413 GNGALRNIKNVTLTD
+413 GDGALRNIKNVTLTN
-428 KIPSGFFTSL
+428 KIPPGFFMSL
-438 YTSDSGADIHVNIG
+438 DTYESGADIYVKIR
-452 GKQYVL
+452 GKQYIL
-458 PSQSR
+458 PSQSH
-463 FQEIDDY
+463 FQTIDDY
-470 VSFLPIND
+470 VMSLPFDDQI
-478 RLLWQQYMYI
+478 LWRQFKYI
-488 NDSDIMKRYKFIMR
+488 TEPMERYEFIMR
-502 AYKAVNGDIEEQ
+502 AYKAVDGDIEEQ

-526 QKYIINNCCE
+526 QEYIINNYC
-536 YKYKAEYFIFMLSL
+536 KYRYDVEDFIFMLSL

-561 ISFADKTEG
+561 ISLADKTEG

-576 ALDALNRIDTKTDF
+576 ALDALNRMDTKTDF

>member
-1 MIKFELKT
+1 MTKLELKI
-9 PQPGVVFYGNRQR
+9 PQPGVTFYGNRR
-22 NRQSGTTAVIL
+22 LTTVTIL
-33 NIQADAGVKEVRFTS
+33 DIKVDDGVKEVFFEGLKDCDA
-48 IKGCSQIKIDLST
+48 IEVKIQSDCR
-61 DSFCPDTETLYIGSD
+61 CPSVERLYISEN
-76 VTNIRIKNNMF
+76 VRNISISNNTF
-87 PKVTKV
+87 PNVNRV
-93 VSDSKHFL
+93 NSDSKYFL
-101 SGNVLVEV
+101 SGNVLIEHYDVQ
-109 FEDRTY
+109 DIY
-115 RLKNTFC
+115 ILKNTFC
-122 KMMNGG
+122 KKKGE
-128 NIDMKKVNWI
+128 NIDLKNVNRI
-138 NDNAFEDCWS
+138 KDYAFVNCCS
-148 ANITNIEKTVRC
+148 GNVTNIGKTVRC
-160 DYKAFFSYNGINLLP
+160 DYKAFFNYNGINLLP

-218 IVNDIYTAHMPKR
+218 IVSNIYPAHMPKR
-231 IYVDNEGIISP
+231 IYVDNERIISP

-396 STANDTKITL
+396 STANDTKIIL
-406 PPSVKMI
+406 PSSVKMI
-413 GNGALRNIKNVTLTD
+413 GDGALRNIKNVTLTN
-428 KIPSGFFTSL
+428 KIPPGFFMSL
-438 YTSDSGADIHVNIG
+438 DTYESGADIYVKIR
-452 GKQYVL
+452 GKQYIL
-458 PSQSR
+458 PSQSH
-463 FQEIDDY
+463 FQTIDDY
-470 VSFLPIND
+470 VMSLPFDDQI
-478 RLLWQQYMYI
+478 LWRQFKYI
-488 NDSDIMKRYKFIMR
+488 TEPMERYEFIMR
-502 AYKAVNGDIEEQ
+502 AYKAVDGDIEEQ

>member
-1 MIKFELKT
+1 MTKLELKI
-9 PQPGVVFYGNRQR
+9 PQPGVTFYGNRR
-22 NRQSGTTAVIL
+22 LTTVTIL
-33 NIQADAGVKEVRFTS
+33 DIKVEDGVKEVFFES
-48 IKGCSQIKIDLST
+48 LKDCDAIEVKIQSDCR
-61 DSFCPDTETLYIGSD
+61 CPSVERLYISEN
-76 VTNIRIKNNMF
+76 VRNISISNNTF
-87 PKVTKV
+87 PNVNRV
-93 VSDSKHFL
+93 NSDSKYFL
-101 SGNVLVEV
+101 SGNVLIEHYDVQ
-109 FEDRTY
+109 DIY
-115 RLKNTFC
+115 ILKNTFC
-122 KMMNGG
+122 KKKGE
-128 NIDMKKVNWI
+128 NIDLKNVNRI
-138 NDNAFEDCWS
+138 KDYAFVNCCS
-148 ANITNIEKTVRC
+148 GNVTNVSEQILC
-160 DYKAFFSYNGINLLP
+160 DYKAFYQYKGIYQLP

-218 IVNDIYTAHMPKR
+218 IVSNIYPAHMPKR
-231 IYVDNEGIISP
+231 IYVDNERIISP

-396 STANDTKITL
+396 STANDTKIIL
-406 PPSVKMI
+406 PSSVKMI
-413 GNGALRNIKNVTLTD
+413 GDGALRNIKNVTLTN
-428 KIPSGFFTSL
+428 KIPPGFFMSL
-438 YTSDSGADIHVNIG
+438 DTYESGADIYVKIR
-452 GKQYVL
+452 GKQYIL
-458 PSQSR
+458 PSQSH
-463 FQEIDDY
+463 FQTIDDY
-470 VSFLPIND
+470 VMSLPFDDQI
-478 RLLWQQYMYI
+478 LWRQFKYI
-488 NDSDIMKRYKFIMR
+488 TEPMERYEFIMR
-502 AYKAVNGDIEEQ
+502 AYKAVDGDIEEQ

-526 QKYIINNCCE
+526 QKYIISNCCTYRYE
-536 YKYKAEYFIFMLSL
+536 AEYFIFMLSL
-550 DICTKQTIEKI
+550 DICTRQTIEKI

-570 LSLKAY
+570 LSIKAY
-576 ALDALNRIDTKTDF
+576 ALDALNRMDTKTDF

>member
-1 MIKFELKT
+1 MTKLELKI
-9 PQPGVVFYGNRQR
+9 PQPGVTFYGNRR
-22 NRQSGTTAVIL
+22 LTTVTIL
-33 NIQADAGVKEVRFTS
+33 DIKVEDGVKEVFFES
-48 IKGCSQIKIDLST
+48 LKDCDAIEVKIQSDCR
-61 DSFCPDTETLYIGSD
+61 CPSVERLYISEN
-76 VTNIRIKNNMF
+76 VRNISISNNTF
-87 PKVTKV
+87 PNVNRV
-93 VSDSKHFL
+93 NSDSKYFL
-101 SGNVLVEV
+101 SGNVLIEHYDVQ
-109 FEDRTY
+109 DIY
-115 RLKNTFC
+115 ILKNTFC
-122 KMMNGG
+122 KKKGE
-128 NIDMKKVNWI
+128 NIDLKNVNRI
-138 NDNAFEDCWS
+138 KDYAFVNCCS
-148 ANITNIEKTVRC
+148 GNVTNVSEQILC
-160 DYKAFFSYNGINLLP
+160 DYKAFYQYKGIYQLP

-218 IVNDIYTAHMPKR
+218 IVSNIHPAHMPKR
-231 IYVDNEGIISP
+231 IYVDNERIISP

-396 STANDTKITL
+396 STANDTKIIL
-406 PPSVKMI
+406 PSSVKMI
-413 GNGALRNIKNVTLTD
+413 GDGALRNIKNVTLTN
-428 KIPSGFFTSL
+428 KIPPGFFMSL
-438 YTSDSGADIHVNIG
+438 DTYESGADIYVKIR
-452 GKQYVL
+452 GKQYIL
-458 PSQSR
+458 PSQSH
-463 FQEIDDY
+463 FQTIDDY
-470 VSFLPIND
+470 VMSLPFDDQI
-478 RLLWQQYMYI
+478 LWRQFKYI
-488 NDSDIMKRYKFIMR
+488 TEPMERYEFIMR
-502 AYKAVNGDIEEQ
+502 AYKAVDGDIEEQ

-526 QKYIINNCCE
+526 QEYIISNYC
-536 YKYKAEYFIFMLSL
+536 KYRYDVEDFIFMLSL

-576 ALDALNRIDTKTDF
+576 ALDALNRMDTKTDF

>member
-1 MIKFELKT
+1 MTKLELKI
-9 PQPGVVFYGNRQR
+9 PQPGVTFYGNRR
-22 NRQSGTTAVIL
+22 LTTVTIL
-33 NIQADAGVKEVRFTS
+33 DIKVEDGVKEVFFES
-48 IKGCSQIKIDLST
+48 LKDCDAIEVKIQSDCR
-61 DSFCPDTETLYIGSD
+61 CPSVERLYIIEN
-76 VTNIRIKNNMF
+76 VRNISISNNTF
-87 PKVTKV
+87 PNVNRV
-93 VSDSKHFL
+93 NSDSKYFL
-101 SGNVLVEV
+101 SGNVLIEHYDVQ
-109 FEDRTY
+109 DIY
-115 RLKNTFC
+115 ILKNTFC
-122 KMMNGG
+122 KKKGE
-128 NIDMKKVNWI
+128 NIDLKNVNRI
-138 NDNAFEDCWS
+138 KDNAFEDCWS
-148 ANITNIEKTVRC
+148 ANITNIGKTVRC
-160 DYKAFFSYNGINLLP
+160 DYKAFFNYNGINLLP

-218 IVNDIYTAHMPKR
+218 IVSNIYPAHMPKR
-231 IYVDNEGIISP
+231 IYVDNERIISP

-396 STANDTKITL
+396 STANDTKIIL
-406 PPSVKMI
+406 PSSVKMI
-413 GNGALRNIKNVTLTD
+413 GDGALRNIKNVTLTN
-428 KIPSGFFTSL
+428 KIPPGFFMSL
-438 YTSDSGADIHVNIG
+438 DTYESGADIYVKIR
-452 GKQYVL
+452 GKQYIL
-458 PSQSR
+458 PSQSH
-463 FQEIDDY
+463 FQTIDDY
-470 VSFLPIND
+470 VMSLPFDDQI
-478 RLLWQQYMYI
+478 LWRQFKYI
-488 NDSDIMKRYKFIMR
+488 TEPMERYEFIMR
-502 AYKAVNGDIEEQ
+502 AYKAVDGDIEEQ

-526 QKYIINNCCE
+526 QEYIINNYC
-536 YKYKAEYFIFMLSL
+536 KYRYNVEDFIFMLSL

-576 ALDALNRIDTKTDF
+576 ALDALNRMDTKTDF

>member
-1 MIKFELKT
+1 MTKLELKI
-9 PQPGVVFYGNRQR
+9 PQPGVTFYGNRR
-22 NRQSGTTAVIL
+22 LTTVTIL
-33 NIQADAGVKEVRFTS
+33 DIKVDDGVKEVFFEGLKDCDA
-48 IKGCSQIKIDLST
+48 IEVKIQSDCR
-61 DSFCPDTETLYIGSD
+61 CPSVERLYISEN
-76 VTNIRIKNNMF
+76 VRNISISNNTF
-87 PKVTKV
+87 PNVNRV
-93 VSDSKHFL
+93 NSDSKYFL
-101 SGNVLVEV
+101 SGNVLIEHYDVQ
-109 FEDRTY
+109 DIY
-115 RLKNTFC
+115 ILKNTFC
-122 KMMNGG
+122 KKKGE
-128 NIDMKKVNWI
+128 NIDLKNVNRI
-138 NDNAFEDCWS
+138 KDNAFEDCWS
-148 ANITNIEKTVRC
+148 ANITNIGKTVRC
-160 DYKAFFSYNGINLLP
+160 DYKAFFNYNGINLLP

-218 IVNDIYTAHMPKR
+218 IVSNIYPAHMPKR
-231 IYVDNEGIISP
+231 IYVDNERIISP

-396 STANDTKITL
+396 STANDTKIIL
-406 PPSVKMI
+406 PSSVKMI
-413 GNGALRNIKNVTLTD
+413 GDGALRNIKNVTLTN
-428 KIPSGFFTSL
+428 KIPPGFFMSL
-438 YTSDSGADIHVNIG
+438 DTYESGADIYVKIR
-452 GKQYVL
+452 GKQYIL
-458 PSQSR
+458 SSQSH
-463 FQEIDDY
+463 FQTIDDY
-470 VSFLPIND
+470 VMSLPFDDQI
-478 RLLWQQYMYI
+478 LWRQFKYI
-488 NDSDIMKRYKFIMR
+488 TEPMERYEFIMR
-502 AYKAVNGDIEEQ
+502 AYKAVDGDIEEQ

-526 QKYIINNCCE
+526 QEYIINNYC
-536 YKYKAEYFIFMLSL
+536 KYRYDVEDFIFMLSL

-576 ALDALNRIDTKTDF
+576 ALDALNRMDTKTDF

>member
-1 MIKFELKT
+1 MTKLELKI
-9 PQPGVVFYGNRQR
+9 PQPGVTFYGNRR
-22 NRQSGTTAVIL
+22 LTTVTIL
-33 NIQADAGVKEVRFTS
+33 DIKVEDGVKEVFFES
-48 IKGCSQIKIDLST
+48 LKDCDAIEVKIQSDCR
-61 DSFCPDTETLYIGSD
+61 CPSVERLYISEN
-76 VTNIRIKNNMF
+76 VRNISISNNTF
-87 PKVTKV
+87 PNVNRV
-93 VSDSKHFL
+93 NSDSKYFL
-101 SGNVLVEV
+101 SGNVLIEHYDVQ
-109 FEDRTY
+109 DIY
-115 RLKNTFC
+115 ILKNTFC
-122 KMMNGG
+122 KKKGE
-128 NIDMKKVNWI
+128 NIDLKNVNRI
-138 NDNAFEDCWS
+138 KDYAFVNCCS
-148 ANITNIEKTVRC
+148 GNVTNVSEQILC
-160 DYKAFFSYNGINLLP
+160 DYKAFYQYKGIYQLP
-175 VVDGAHMMGNIMMTV
+175 VVDGAHMLGNIMMTA
-190 SNTIPACTTAINRY
+190 SDIIPARTTSINRY

-218 IVNDIYTAHMPKR
+218 IVSNIYPAHMPKR
-231 IYVDNEGIISP
+231 IYVDNERIISP

-396 STANDTKITL
+396 STANDTKIIL
-406 PPSVKMI
+406 PSSVKMI
-413 GNGALRNIKNVTLTD
+413 GDGALRNIKNVTLTN
-428 KIPSGFFTSL
+428 KIPPGFFMSL
-438 YTSDSGADIHVNIG
+438 DTYESGADIYVKIR
-452 GKQYVL
+452 GKQYIL
-458 PSQSR
+458 PSQSH
-463 FQEIDDY
+463 FQTIDDY
-470 VSFLPIND
+470 VMSLPFDDQI
-478 RLLWQQYMYI
+478 LWRQFKYI
-488 NDSDIMKRYKFIMR
+488 TEPMERYEFIMR
-502 AYKAVNGDIEEQ
+502 AYKAVDGDIEEQ

-526 QKYIINNCCE
+526 QEYIINNYC
-536 YKYKAEYFIFMLSL
+536 KYRYNVEDFIFMLSL

-576 ALDALNRIDTKTDF
+576 ALDALNRMDTKTDF

>member
-1 MIKFELKT
+1 MTKLELKI
-9 PQPGVVFYGNRQR
+9 PQPGVTFYGNRR
-22 NRQSGTTAVIL
+22 LTTVTIL
-33 NIQADAGVKEVRFTS
+33 DIKVEDGVKEVFFES
-48 IKGCSQIKIDLST
+48 LKDCDAIEVKIQSDCR
-61 DSFCPDTETLYIGSD
+61 CPSVERLYISEN
-76 VTNIRIKNNMF
+76 VRNISISNNTF
-87 PKVTKV
+87 PNVNRV
-93 VSDSKHFL
+93 NSDSKYFL
-101 SGNVLVEV
+101 SGNVLIEHYDVQ
-109 FEDRTY
+109 DIY
-115 RLKNTFC
+115 ILKNTFC
-122 KMMNGG
+122 KKKGE
-128 NIDMKKVNWI
+128 NIDLKNVNRI
-138 NDNAFEDCWS
+138 KDYAFVNCCS
-148 ANITNIEKTVRC
+148 GNVTNVSEQILC
-160 DYKAFFSYNGINLLP
+160 DYKAFYQYKGIYQLP

-218 IVNDIYTAHMPKR
+218 IVSNIYPAHMPKR
-231 IYVDNEGIISP
+231 IYVDNERIISP

-396 STANDTKITL
+396 STANDTKIIL
-406 PPSVKMI
+406 PSSVKMI
-413 GNGALRNIKNVTLTD
+413 GDGALRNIKNVTLTN
-428 KIPSGFFTSL
+428 KIPPGFFMSL
-438 YTSDSGADIHVNIG
+438 DTYESGADIYVKIR
-452 GKQYVL
+452 GKQYIL
-458 PSQSR
+458 PSQSH
-463 FQEIDDY
+463 FQTIDDY
-470 VSFLPIND
+470 VMFLPFDDQI
-478 RLLWQQYMYI
+478 LWRQFKYI
-488 NDSDIMKRYKFIMR
+488 TEPMERYEFIMR
-502 AYKAVNGDIEEQ
+502 AYKAVDGDIEEQ

-526 QKYIINNCCE
+526 QEYIINNYC
-536 YKYKAEYFIFMLSL
+536 KYRYYVEDFIFMLSL

-576 ALDALNRIDTKTDF
+576 ALDALNRMDTKTDF

>member
-1 MIKFELKT
+1 MFFEGLKDCDAIE
-9 PQPGVVFYGNRQR
+9 VKI
-22 NRQSGTTAVIL
+22 QS
-33 NIQADAGVKEVRFTS
+33 DCR
-48 IKGCSQIKIDLST
+48 
-61 DSFCPDTETLYIGSD
+61 CPSVERLYISEN
-76 VTNIRIKNNMF
+76 VRNISISNNTF
-87 PKVTKV
+87 PNVNRV
-93 VSDSKHFL
+93 NSDSKYFL
-101 SGNVLVEV
+101 SGNVLIEHYDVQ
-109 FEDRTY
+109 DIY
-115 RLKNTFC
+115 ILKNTFC
-122 KMMNGG
+122 KKKGE
-128 NIDMKKVNWI
+128 NIDLKNVNRI
-138 NDNAFEDCWS
+138 KDYAFMNCWS

-160 DYKAFFSYNGINLLP
+160 DYKAFFNYNGINLLP

-218 IVNDIYTAHMPKR
+218 IVSNIYPAHMPKR
-231 IYVDNEGIISP
+231 IYVDNERIISP

-396 STANDTKITL
+396 STANDTKIIL
-406 PPSVKMI
+406 PSSVKMI
-413 GNGALRNIKNVTLTD
+413 GDGALRNIKNVTLTN
-428 KIPSGFFTSL
+428 KIPPGFFMSL
-438 YTSDSGADIHVNIG
+438 DTYESGADIYVKIR
-452 GKQYVL
+452 GKQYIL
-458 PSQSR
+458 PSQSH
-463 FQEIDDY
+463 FQTIDDY
-470 VSFLPIND
+470 VMSLPFDDQI
-478 RLLWQQYMYI
+478 LWRQFKYI
-488 NDSDIMKRYKFIMR
+488 TEPMERYEFIMR
-502 AYKAVNGDIEEQ
+502 AYKAVDGNIEEQ

-526 QKYIINNCCE
+526 QEYIINNYC
-536 YKYKAEYFIFMLSL
+536 KYRYEVEYFIFMLSL

-576 ALDALNRIDTKTDF
+576 ALDALNRMDTKTDF

>member
-1 MIKFELKT
+1 MTKLELKI
-9 PQPGVVFYGNRQR
+9 PQPGVTFYGNRR
-22 NRQSGTTAVIL
+22 LTTVTIL
-33 NIQADAGVKEVRFTS
+33 DIKVDDGVKEVFFEGLKDCDA
-48 IKGCSQIKIDLST
+48 IEVKIQSDCR
-61 DSFCPDTETLYIGSD
+61 CPSVERLYISEN
-76 VTNIRIKNNMF
+76 VRNISISNNTF
-87 PKVTKV
+87 PNVNRV
-93 VSDSKHFL
+93 NSDSKYFL
-101 SGNVLVEV
+101 SGNVLIEHYDVQ
-109 FEDRTY
+109 DIY
-115 RLKNTFC
+115 ILKNTFC
-122 KMMNGG
+122 KKKGE
-128 NIDMKKVNWI
+128 NIDLKNVNRI
-138 NDNAFEDCWS
+138 KDYAFVNCCS
-148 ANITNIEKTVRC
+148 GNVTNVSEQILC
-160 DYKAFFSYNGINLLP
+160 DYKAFYQYKGIYQLP

-218 IVNDIYTAHMPKR
+218 IVSNIYPAHMPKR
-231 IYVDNEGIISP
+231 IYVDNERIISP

-396 STANDTKITL
+396 STANDTKIIL
-406 PPSVKMI
+406 PSSVKMI
-413 GNGALRNIKNVTLTD
+413 GDGALRNIKNVTLTN
-428 KIPSGFFTSL
+428 KIPPGFFMSL
-438 YTSDSGADIHVNIG
+438 DTYESGADIYVKIR
-452 GKQYVL
+452 GKQYIL
-458 PSQSR
+458 PSQSH
-463 FQEIDDY
+463 FQTIDDY
-470 VSFLPIND
+470 VMYLPFDDQI
-478 RLLWQQYMYI
+478 LWRQFKYI
-488 NDSDIMKRYKFIMR
+488 TEPMERYEFIMR
-502 AYKAVNGDIEEQ
+502 AYKAVDGDIEEQ

-526 QKYIINNCCE
+526 QEYIINNYC
-536 YKYKAEYFIFMLSL
+536 KYRYDVEDFIFMLSL

-570 LSLKAY
+570 LSLKTY
-576 ALDALNRIDTKTDF
+576 ALDALNRMDTKTDF

>member
-1 MIKFELKT
+1 MTKLELKI
-9 PQPGVVFYGNRQR
+9 PQPGVTFYGNRR
-22 NRQSGTTAVIL
+22 LTTVTIL
-33 NIQADAGVKEVRFTS
+33 DIKVDDGVKEVFFEGLKDCDA
-48 IKGCSQIKIDLST
+48 IEVKIQSDCR
-61 DSFCPDTETLYIGSD
+61 CPSVERLYISEN
-76 VTNIRIKNNMF
+76 VRNISISNNTF
-87 PKVTKV
+87 PNVNRV
-93 VSDSKHFL
+93 NSDSKYFL
-101 SGNVLVEV
+101 SGNVLIEHYDVQ
-109 FEDRTY
+109 DIY
-115 RLKNTFC
+115 ILKNTFC
-122 KMMNGG
+122 KKKGE
-128 NIDMKKVNWI
+128 NIDLKNVNRI
-138 NDNAFEDCWS
+138 KDYAFVNCCS
-148 ANITNIEKTVRC
+148 GNVTNVSEQILC
-160 DYKAFFSYNGINLLP
+160 DYKAFFNYNGINLLP

-218 IVNDIYTAHMPKR
+218 IVSNIYHAHMPKR
-231 IYVDNEGIISP
+231 IYVDNERIISP

-396 STANDTKITL
+396 STANDTKIIL
-406 PPSVKMI
+406 PSSVKMI
-413 GNGALRNIKNVTLTD
+413 GDGALRNIKNVTLTN
-428 KIPSGFFTSL
+428 KIPPGFFMSL
-438 YTSDSGADIHVNIG
+438 DTYESGADIYVKIR
-452 GKQYVL
+452 GKQYIL
-458 PSQSR
+458 PSQSH
-463 FQEIDDY
+463 FQTIDDY
-470 VSFLPIND
+470 VMSLPFDDQI
-478 RLLWQQYMYI
+478 LWRQFQYITEPME
-488 NDSDIMKRYKFIMR
+488 RYEFIMR
-502 AYKAVNGDIEEQ
+502 AYKAVDGNIEEQ

-526 QKYIINNCCE
+526 QEYIINNYC
-536 YKYKAEYFIFMLSL
+536 KYRYEVEYFIFMLSL

-576 ALDALNRIDTKTDF
+576 ALDALNRMDTKTDF

>member
-1 MIKFELKT
+1 MTKLELKI
-9 PQPGVVFYGNRQR
+9 PQPGVTFYGNRR
-22 NRQSGTTAVIL
+22 LTTVTIL
-33 NIQADAGVKEVRFTS
+33 DIKVDDGVKEVFFEGLKDCDA
-48 IKGCSQIKIDLST
+48 IEVKIQSDCR
-61 DSFCPDTETLYIGSD
+61 CPSVERLYISEN
-76 VTNIRIKNNMF
+76 VRNISISNNTF
-87 PKVTKV
+87 PNVNRV
-93 VSDSKHFL
+93 NSDSKYFL
-101 SGNVLVEV
+101 SGNVLIEHYDVQ
-109 FEDRTY
+109 DIY
-115 RLKNTFC
+115 ILKNTFC
-122 KMMNGG
+122 KKKGE
-128 NIDMKKVNWI
+128 NIDLKNVNRI
-138 NDNAFEDCWS
+138 KDYAFVNCCS
-148 ANITNIEKTVRC
+148 GNVTNVSEQILC
-160 DYKAFFSYNGINLLP
+160 DYKAFYQYKGVYQLP

-218 IVNDIYTAHMPKR
+218 IVSNIYPAHMPKR

-396 STANDTKITL
+396 STANDTKIIL
-406 PPSVKMI
+406 PSSVKMI
-413 GNGALRNIKNVTLTD
+413 GDGALRNIKHVTLTN
-428 KIPSGFFTSL
+428 KIPPGFFMSL
-438 YTSDSGADIHVNIG
+438 DTYESGADIYVKIR
-452 GKQYVL
+452 GKQYIL
-458 PSQSR
+458 PSQSH
-463 FQEIDDY
+463 FQAIDDY
-470 VSFLPIND
+470 VMSLPFDDQI
-478 RLLWQQYMYI
+478 LWRQFKYI
-488 NDSDIMKRYKFIMR
+488 TEPMERYEFIMR
-502 AYKAVNGDIEEQ
+502 AYKAVDGDIEEQ

-526 QKYIINNCCE
+526 QKYIISNCCTYRYE
-536 YKYKAEYFIFMLSL
+536 AEYFIFMLSL

-576 ALDALNRIDTKTDF
+576 ALDALNRMDTKTDF

>member
-1 MIKFELKT
+1 MTKLELKI
-9 PQPGVVFYGNRQR
+9 PQPGVTFYGNRR
-22 NRQSGTTAVIL
+22 LTTVTIL
-33 NIQADAGVKEVRFTS
+33 DIKVEDDVKEVFFES
-48 IKGCSQIKIDLST
+48 LKDCDAIEVKIQSDCR
-61 DSFCPDTETLYIGSD
+61 CPSVERLYISEN
-76 VTNIRIKNNMF
+76 VRNISISNNTF
-87 PKVTKV
+87 PNVNRV
-93 VSDSKHFL
+93 NSDSKYFL
-101 SGNVLVEV
+101 SGNVLIEHYDVQ
-109 FEDRTY
+109 DIY
-115 RLKNTFC
+115 ILKNTFC
-122 KMMNGG
+122 KKKGE
-128 NIDMKKVNWI
+128 NIDLKNVNRI
-138 NDNAFEDCWS
+138 KDYAFVNCCS
-148 ANITNIEKTVRC
+148 GNVTNVSEQILC
-160 DYKAFFSYNGINLLP
+160 DYKAFYQYKGIYQLP

-218 IVNDIYTAHMPKR
+218 IVSNIYPAHMPKR
-231 IYVDNEGIISP
+231 IYVDNERIISP

-396 STANDTKITL
+396 STANDTKIIL
-406 PPSVKMI
+406 PSSVKMI
-413 GNGALRNIKNVTLTD
+413 GDGALRNIKNVTLTN
-428 KIPSGFFTSL
+428 KIPPGFFMSL
-438 YTSDSGADIHVNIG
+438 DTYESGADIYVKIR
-452 GKQYVL
+452 GKQYIL
-458 PSQSR
+458 PSQSH
-463 FQEIDDY
+463 FQTIDDY
-470 VSFLPIND
+470 VMSLPFDDQI
-478 RLLWQQYMYI
+478 LWRQFKYI
-488 NDSDIMKRYKFIMR
+488 TEPMERYEFIMR
-502 AYKAVNGDIEEQ
+502 AYKAVDGDIEEQ

-526 QKYIINNCCE
+526 QEYIINNYC
-536 YKYKAEYFIFMLSL
+536 KYRYDVEDFIFMLSL

-576 ALDALNRIDTKTDF
+576 ALDALNRMDTKTDF